1 MAEQP
6 ADWPVGSG
14 SKVLRLS
21 ADSFGPFPIPG
32 RPAGSNRSCL
42 LMPFAVIDRP
52 PRVRLRWVEGGIP
65 DQEPFMPVGKSGRQA
80 LRG

>member
-1 MAEQP
+1 MTGTVVVP
-6 ADWPVGSG
+6 ASCPDWHDFDGQFRPPSRCTLLTLPV
-14 SKVLRLS
+14 R
-21 ADSFGPFPIPG
+21 FRPI
-32 RPAGSNRSCL
+32 C
-42 LMPFAVIDRP
+42 VIRRP